1 MTAGCASQF
10 ITTHDGLKLHVSAY
24 GARTAAGLP
33 VVCLPGLARTGAD
46 FDRLA
51 TALAA
56 DAQRPRHV
64 VALDSRGRG
73 LSDYD
78 RDPFN
83 YSFATELADLMAVLT
98 ALDIGPAVFVGTS
111 RGGILTML
119 LAVARPT
126 AIAGVV
132 LNDIGPVIDVRGLA
146 RIKGYVGRL
155 PQPKSLQD
163 GAGILR
169 ALFAAQFPKLSD
181 DDWMAFSRRSF
192 KQQNGKLVPT
202 YDVRLAK
209 TLAAL
214 DLERPIPSLWAEFDA
229 LAGVPVML
237 IRGAN
242 SDLLSIATVA
252 AMRARRSEMAVIE
265 VPDQGHAPL
274 LAEPEIIGDI
284 GAFVA
289 YCEALEADSDLART
303 RSGTGSAIGAG

>member
-1 MTAGCASQF
+1 MTAGCASPFIATQF
-10 ITTHDGLKLHVSAY
+10 ITTHDGLKLHVSAC
-24 GARTAAGLP
+24 GSRTAERLP

-46 FDRLA
+46 FDTLA

-56 DAQRPRHV
+56 DPQRPRYV

-73 LSDYD
+73 RSDYD

-83 YSFATELADLMAVLT
+83 YNFATELADLMAVLT

-119 LAVARPT
+119 LAAARPT
-126 AIAGVV
+126 VIAGVV

-146 RIKGYVGRL
+146 RIKSYVGQL
-155 PQPKSLQD
+155 PRPKTLQD
-163 GAGILR
+163 GAEILR

-192 KQQNGKLVPT
+192 KQQNGGLVPT
-202 YDVRLAK
+202 YDVRIAK
-209 TLAAL
+209 TLTAI
-214 DLERPIPSLWAEFDA
+214 DLERPIPSLWAQFDA
-229 LAGVPVML
+229 LARVPVML

-242 SDLLSIATVA
+242 SDLLSTTTVA
-252 AMRARRSEMAVIE
+252 AMRARRRDMVVIE

-274 LAEPEIIGDI
+274 LAEPEIIGEID
-284 GAFVA
+284 AFVA
-289 YCEALEADSDLART
+289 NCQGIRV
-303 RSGTGSAIGAG
+303 